1 MCLLFILQTSFKIT
15 LHHSL
20 ATKSIK
26 NLIFR
31 FLPAGG
37 RLPPLEASTTNI
49 TTTSQ
54 RHYVTTPE
62 YWFMTRKA
70 NTDDSVAGCRQAD
83 KNSSINL
90 RLQWQV
96 CVTTQQRE
104 YLPISPQWKGLM
116 PPVVQL
122 YTRAVLGLQSVED
135 EGHNDVCR
143 RHLVYN
149 SCSSVSVVKLCWY
162 KRLIL
167 YSKLLFT
174 SVLTVTVQES
184 AHKMRST

>member
-1 MCLLFILQTSFKIT
+1 MSEDRLKCVYFSNILQTSFKIP

-26 NLIFR
+26 NSIFR

-37 RLPPLEASTTNI
+37 RLPPLEASATNI
-49 TTTSQ
+49 TSTSQ

-62 YWFMTRKA
+62 YWFVTRKA
-70 NTDDSVAGCRQAD
+70 NADDSVAGCRQAD
-83 KNSSINL
+83 KNNSINN

-104 YLPISPQWKGLM
+104 YLPISPQWNGLM

-122 YTRAVLGLQSVED
+122 YTRAALGLQSVED

-143 RHLVYN
+143 RHLVCN
-149 SCSSVSVVKLCWY
+149 LCGETV
-162 KRLIL
+162 LI
-167 YSKLLFT
+167 
-174 SVLTVTVQES
+174 
-184 AHKMRST
+184 